1 MTAAN
6 VTAGRPPPSWL
17 DDFRAD
23 LRAFGAAGMKEW
35 RLLRRY
41 PSLFVG
47 FLFWPIAL
55 PLAYVFQA
63 QGYSGGQQEA
73 LDAFAQRAGTAE
85 IAGFLFLGWATY
97 MWISMILWGPG
108 TALRTEQVRGSLEAL
123 FMTPVSRMVILFGPV
138 VSQIAWALWM
148 FAVVGGV
155 LVLFF
160 RVPIGPLEALRALGV
175 ILVAVPALYGLGAL
189 FAAVV
194 LRFGEVSAMV
204 QTVRGVFTV
213 FCGMTFPIIIL
224 PIWARAVALSLP
236 PTYLIGDLRAV
247 LLEGADFVSIV
258 PELAIL
264 ASLGLALCGS
274 AVIAF
279 RRTERYAR
287 QGGTLAQY

>member
-1 MTAAN
+1 MSSPT
-6 VTAGRPPPSWL
+6 
-17 DDFRAD
+17 FRRTLLAD

-55 PLAYVFQA
+55 PLAYVYQA
-63 QGYSGGQQEA
+63 EGYSGGEPAA
-73 LDAFAQRAGTAE
+73 LDAFAQRAGTVE
-85 IAGFLFLGWATY
+85 IAAFLFLGWATY

-108 TALRTEQVRGSLEAL
+108 TSLRNEQVRGSLEAL
-123 FMTPVSRMVILFGPV
+123 FMTPVSRLVILFGPI
-138 VSQIAWALWM
+138 VSQVVWALWM
-148 FAVVGGV
+148 FAVVGGA
-155 LVLFF
+155 LIIFF
-160 RVPIGPLEALRALGV
+160 GMTLTPLEALRALGV

-194 LRFGEVSAMV
+194 LRFGEVSALV

-213 FCGMTFPIIIL
+213 FCGMTFPIVIL
-224 PIWARAVALSLP
+224 PEWARAVALALP
-236 PTYLIGDLRAV
+236 PTYLIGDLRKV
-247 LLEGADFVSIV
+247 LLAGSDLASLI

-264 ASLGLALCGS
+264 ATLGLALCGL
-274 AVIAF
+274 AVVAF

-287 QGGTLAQY
+287 RGGTLASY

>member
-1 MTAAN
+1 MSSPTIRG
-6 VTAGRPPPSWL
+6 TL
-17 DDFRAD
+17 LAD

-55 PLAYVFQA
+55 PLAYVYQA
-63 QGYSGGQQEA
+63 QGYSGGEPAA
-73 LDAFAQRAGTAE
+73 LDAFAQRAGTVE

-108 TALRTEQVRGSLEAL
+108 TSLRNEQVRGSLEAL
-123 FMTPVSRMVILFGPV
+123 FMTPVSRLVILFGPI
-138 VSQIAWALWM
+138 VSQVVWALWM
-148 FAVVGGV
+148 FAVVGGA
-155 LVLFF
+155 LIIFF
-160 RVPIGPLEALRALGV
+160 GMTLTPLEALRALGV

-194 LRFGEVSAMV
+194 LRFGEVSALV

-213 FCGMTFPIIIL
+213 FCGMTFPIVIL
-224 PIWARAVALSLP
+224 PEWARAVALALP
-236 PTYLIGDLRAV
+236 PTYLIGDLRKV
-247 LLEGADFVSIV
+247 LLAGSDLASLI

-264 ASLGLALCGS
+264 AALGFALCGF
-274 AVIAF
+274 AVVAF

-287 QGGTLAQY
+287 RGGTLASY